1 MPTKAQ
7 YRLPPSARLKSKR
20 DFNRVQQRSGE
31 SLKSYGRGFLVL
43 ALNTDFARSRI
54 GITVTLK
61 IDKRAVVRNLIKRY
75 VREVFRVLAPEFTR
89 SADIV
94 VIARQ
99 DSVGFDLVAVEKEL
113 RSSFARLGLLRP

>member
-1 MPTKAQ
+1 M
-7 YRLPPSARLKSKR
+7 
-20 DFNRVQQRSGE
+20 
-31 SLKSYGRGFLVL
+31 L

-99 DSVGFDLVAVEKEL
+99 DSVGFDLAAAEKEL